1 MVFRLFIA
9 YGLMGLF
16 GVSVISS
23 IIPIPTEFV
32 IYALLFPGEGRVGE
46 NPEII
51 IITLIVGSIIGA
63 SLGYLVGK
71 YELQKLMPFHNE
83 KREKEVH
90 MSFRKYGAALLLVSP
105 WIPLVGDLAPMVAG
119 IENYETK
126 KFLIVISVAKII
138 KSTLV
143 VYLLIKG
150 IHWWSLFIK

>member
-1 MVFRLFIA
+1 MVFRLFIE

-16 GVSVISS
+16 GISVISS

-32 IYALLFPGEGRVGE
+32 IVALLRVGE
-46 NPEII
+46 NPVTI

-71 YELQKLMPFHNE
+71 YELQKLMPFHKE
-83 KREKEVH
+83 EREKEVH
-90 MSFRKYGAALLLVSP
+90 MHFRKYGAALLLVSP
-105 WIPLVGDLAPMVAG
+105 WIPLVGDLTPMVAG

-143 VYLLIKG
+143 VYLLING

>member
-1 MVFRLFIA
+1 MVFRLFIE

-16 GVSVISS
+16 GISIVSS

-32 IYALLFPGEGRVGE
+32 IVALLRVGE
-46 NPEII
+46 NPVTI

-71 YELQKLMPFHNE
+71 YELQKLMPFHKE
-83 KREKEVH
+83 EREKEVH
-90 MSFRKYGAALLLVSP
+90 MHFRKYGAALLLVSP

-126 KFLIVISVAKII
+126 KFLIVISGAKIF

-143 VYLLIKG
+143 VFLLING

>member
-16 GVSVISS
+16 GISIVSS

-32 IYALLFPGEGRVGE
+32 IVALLRVGG

-51 IITLIVGSIIGA
+51 VVTLIIGSIIGA

-71 YELQKLMPFHNE
+71 YGFQKLIPFHKE
-83 KREKEVH
+83 EREKEVH
-90 MSFRKYGAALLLVSP
+90 AHFRKYGAALLLVSP
-105 WIPLVGDLAPMVAG
+105 WIPLIGDLAPMVAG
-119 IENYETK
+119 IENYEAK
-126 KFLIVISVAKII
+126 KFLIVISAAKII
-138 KSTLV
+138 KSILV